1 MRLTDAVIGKEY
13 LVLDIQLCDDCV
25 NDENQCMILGL
36 MTRGLVPGSLLT
48 VVSKK
53 LGMYELKIDET
64 HMVIRQLDAER
75 FNIEVE

>member
-1 MRLTDAVIGKEY
+1 MKLKDAVIGKEY

-25 NDENQCMILGL
+25 NEEGQCMILGL

-53 LGMYELKIDET
+53 LGLYELNIDGS
-64 HMVIRQLDAER
+64 HMAIRQPDAER